1 LRSRAWELISKR
13 RHDRHSFSIRCDVE
27 EDELEETLELASKV
41 ALIGTGATLILDLW
55 SLAAK
60 AIFGVPFPNYTM
72 VGRWIGYFPRG
83 RFMHES
89 VADAPAVAGE
99 SLIGWT
105 AHYSIG
111 ILYAALL
118 VALAGIDWLR
128 APTVL
133 PALIVGF
140 VTVAA
145 PFLVMQPAMGSGIA
159 SSKAPKP
166 NAARLR
172 SLAAHAVFGLGLY
185 LSALAAA
192 LPS

>member
-1 LRSRAWELISKR
+1 M
-13 RHDRHSFSIRCDVE
+13 
-27 EDELEETLELASKV
+27 EETTELASKI

-55 SLAAK
+55 SLAAQR
-60 AIFGVPFPNYTM
+60 IFSLPFPNYTM

-89 VADAPAVAGE
+89 VAEVPAVAGE

-105 AHYSIG
+105 AHYCIG
-111 ILYAALL
+111 VLYAGLL
-118 VALAGIDWLR
+118 VALAGIDWLQT
-128 APTVL
+128 PTVL
-133 PALIVGF
+133 PALIVGL

-159 SSKAPKP
+159 SSRAPKP

-192 LPS
+192 FLS